1 MLLPVPHQWRKRRR
15 KRSPH
20 PRARW
25 QKFVLGAPAI
35 LLALALQA
43 WFVYELMRASELPPP
58 PPLEPEFEFL
68 LALPPEPLP
77 PEPEPTPPETASQA
91 AAPGGAGGASA
102 GTPARTASASAPPR
116 SAPSPPAAAPA
127 QPSAAPAPPA
137 TAPPAPAAVPR
148 LVLQQQVSP
157 PTAAQPPPVRRP
169 TPAAPPTPTQAAPL
183 RSVLAAE
190 APRPQRLD
198 PPQVS
203 LPDSSAP
210 PEPAPSAVPQ
220 TVLAASAPEV
230 AQIERA
236 DQIYDPPAPPQPPV
250 PAAPAAP
257 VPPTL
262 AVLRPQAAPVPVQVL
277 PAVPPDT
284 PAPAPTPPSARPNA
298 PTTGLLATER
308 VERPQPLP
316 LPEVRTRR
324 DLGSAAPPQPVAA
337 TTGLLSPSR
346 RELPLAQTP
355 PEIAR
360 ERAALETP
368 VAPVLATNRG
378 VLSPQTERPTAPE
391 LLPPTP
397 LARPEAPATLRLAPV
412 SSTRVVEVEARE
424 IPRSAPVP
432 TSAPLAR
439 ETAPALAVAPVAAN
453 QGLLSVAPRDPAALA
468 DPALQRALAQGL
480 RERRRLAPP
489 APVLDATDI
498 EQPGSAPVDPAA
510 ATAPKASDSA
520 DPLADDGG
528 FGPARSGP
536 ASASDL
542 LAGVA
547 DVARDQVAATR
558 PGPGAGSGDPFGRN
572 SGADPY
578 FGELPNRLAGL
589 RRSQPGRFRE
599 VLDFLTSTLAGG
611 GMTYRDQQW
620 VDGAEINQLPDA
632 DAIEDGMSVLL
643 QRWIDKHHGSLR
655 RACTDNHALMS
666 PAVQRLLCDESAQLE
681 LLEQSRKGQ

>member
-25 QKFVLGAPAI
+25 QTFVLGAPAI

-68 LALPPEPLP
+68 LPLPPEPLP
-77 PEPEPTPPETASQA
+77 PEPEPTPPEAANQA
-91 AAPGGAGGASA
+91 ASPGGAGGA
-102 GTPARTASASAPPR
+102 GTPARTASAGAPPR
-116 SAPSPPAAAPA
+116 PAPRPPAAAPA
-127 QPSAAPAPPA
+127 QPTAAPAPPA
-137 TAPPAPAAVPR
+137 TAPPAPAPVPR

-157 PTAAQPPPVRRP
+157 PTAVQPPPVRRP
-169 TPAAPPTPTQAAPL
+169 TPAPPPVPTQAAPL

-198 PPQVS
+198 PPQVR
-203 LPDSSAP
+203 LPDSTAP

-236 DQIYDPPAPPQPPV
+236 DQSYDPPAPPQPPV

-257 VPPTL
+257 APPTM
-262 AVLRPQAAPVPVQVL
+262 AVLRPQAAPVPVEVL

-284 PAPAPTPPSARPNA
+284 AAPALTPPSARPNA
-298 PTTGLLATER
+298 PTTGLLAAER
-308 VERPQPLP
+308 VERPQPMP

-324 DLGSAAPPQPVAA
+324 EVSSAAPPQPVAA

-346 RELPLAQTP
+346 REVPLAQAP
-355 PEIAR
+355 PDIAR
-360 ERAALETP
+360 ERAELDTP
-368 VAPVLATNRG
+368 VAPVLATHRS
-378 VLSPQTERPTAPE
+378 VLSPQAERPKATD

-397 LARPEAPATLRLAPV
+397 LARPETPATRLAPV
-412 SSTRVVEVEARE
+412 SRTRVVEVDAPDILRA
-424 IPRSAPVP
+424 APVRTP
-432 TSAPLAR
+432 A
-439 ETAPALAVAPVAAN
+439 APALDQTPALTVAPVAAN

-480 RERRRLAPP
+480 KERRRLAPP
-489 APVLDATDI
+489 APVLDAT
-498 EQPGSAPVDPAA
+498 EVETPGTTPADPAA
-510 ATAPKASDSA
+510 ATAPRSGDGA

-528 FGPARSGP
+528 FGPARRGP

-681 LLEQSRKGQ
+681 LLEQSRGGQ